1 MRQPLRTRQA
11 LLEAGFWEVYGAG
24 FRAARIETILA
35 QAHVTKGAFYH
46 HFPSK
51 AALGIAVVEEI
62 IRPMIE
68 HRWLAPVRQAAN
80 PVDGL
85 RAAARARERDD
96 PEALLLGGCPLF
108 NLLQDSPAEDD
119 ALHAHLVRLL
129 DDWRGAFA
137 AALARGQAVGHVR
150 EDLHAD
156 VSAAFLIASYH
167 GVAGTARA
175 GHSAS
180 SARRLLRAWATLVE
194 TLRAR

>member
-1 MRQPLRTRQA
+1 MV
-11 LLEAGFWEVYGAG
+11 EAGFWELYRTG

-35 QAHVTKGAFYH
+35 DTHVTKGAFYH
-46 HFPSK
+46 HFPGK
-51 AALGIAVVEEI
+51 AALGLAVVEEV
-62 IRPMIE
+62 IRPMI
-68 HRWLAPVRQAAN
+68 HDRWLAPVRQAAN

-108 NLLQDSPAEDD
+108 NLLQDGAGEDNP
-119 ALHAHLVRLL
+119 LHAHLVRLL
-129 DDWRGAFA
+129 DDWREAFA
-137 AALARGQAVGHVR
+137 AALARGQAAGHIR

-156 VSAAFLIASYH
+156 VGAAFLIASYH

-175 GHSAS
+175 SQSAS
-180 SARRLLRAWATLVE
+180 SARRLLRAWGTLVE